1 MFCPQCGAEIASDRV
16 RFCTHCRFPVGS
28 MKEFIATETSKNEA
42 EEGKK
47 FYPLRQ
53 RDITLGGGL
62 MLLGAIKA
70 FLITVSMKS
79 SMSGEG
85 FGIYLFLLGMLFSA
99 LLLFSQ
105 LSPRQRGL
113 TIGATLMFIGS
124 MLAIPAGFAAEGE
137 GPLLVAAVSLTII
150 LFCMKIMRAFMRI
163 FFDKEIAPEK
173 KASSH
178 TQPAPNLAA
187 ASALVLPSAQNS
199 PDVEPATNRMK
210 ESEMSRPLSVTENT
224 TETLKN
230 KQPFTQSQS

>member
-28 MKEFIATETSKNEA
+28 MKEFIVTEAAKIEA

-47 FYPLRQ
+47 IYPLRQ

-70 FLITVSMKS
+70 FLIT
-79 SMSGEG
+79 MSITSIRGEG
-85 FGIYLFLLGMLFSA
+85 FGIYLFLLGLLFGA
-99 LLLFSQ
+99 FLLFSQ

-124 MLAIPAGFAAEGE
+124 LLAIPAGFATEGA
-137 GPLLVAAVSLTII
+137 GVLFVAAFCLTII
-150 LFCMKIMRAFMRI
+150 PFLVKIMRAFMRI
-163 FFDKEIAPEK
+163 FFDKEVLPEK
-173 KASSH
+173 NASPH
-178 TQPAPNLAA
+178 PQPSLNLAA
-187 ASALVLPSAQNS
+187 ASASALQSAQNS
-199 PDVEPATNRMK
+199 SDVEPTTNRMK
-210 ESEMSRPLSVTENT
+210 EAEMAMPFSVVENT

-230 KQPFTQSQS
+230 KQPFTQS